1 MYNLPFISQE
11 DFENHVRD
19 TIRTYNET
27 LQRIDLKKFNQNVID
42 PIKLLFDKSVY
53 QQSFD
58 DVIKAEIQRQ
68 RDKSNTNSIGYFHQN
83 MFKYI
88 ARCEVPE
95 SGWDVLVNDDPKYH
109 KIFVEMKNKHNT
121 MNSASSQ
128 KTYMKMQN
136 QILRTPENYC
146 FLVEVIAPR
155 SRNNVWKC
163 CVDGTHVE
171 HEHIRRVSIDQFYK
185 IVTRINNAFYMVC
198 QQLPETI
205 EKLVS
210 QDQTLRVQHDTVID
224 ELRAGGTDMQ
234 TQLYLLA
241 FETYEGFQNEKI
253 K

>member
-1 MYNLPFISQE
+1 MYNLPFISKE

-95 SGWDVLVNDDPKYH
+95 SGWDVLVNDDPEYH

-121 MNSASSQ
+121 MNSAAAQ

-163 CVDGTHVE
+163 SVDGTHVE

-185 IVTRINNAFYMVC
+185 IVTGIDNAFYMVC

-224 ELRAGGTDMQ
+224 ELRAGGTDML

-241 FETYEGFQNEKI
+241 FETYEGFQNI
-253 K
+253 